1 MIPIHNYHNSINQ
14 TAAWDLSDSQAL
26 YKKNISNA
34 VTRQK
39 MIDAGYLDVDIEYK
53 FNSHGFR
60 THEVETPAD
69 VLCFGC
75 SFTMGT
81 GVHNHE
87 TWPSQLESLTGLLCI
102 NLGHA
107 GCSNDTAFRM
117 AAHYLKL
124 MKPKYAVW
132 LQTDSY
138 RFELFDEAVVMN
150 MLPGDVAQGPCAN
163 DYFVKYWF
171 LVSENSRVNHEKN
184 TLAFQMLCHLE
195 NVTPIIIA
203 REEVP
208 FIDCARDLMH
218 PGRLS
223 YQKLAQTI
231 ISRMSQVDQE

>member
-1 MIPIHNYHNSINQ
+1 MIPLHNYHDSINK
-14 TAAWDLSDSQAL
+14 TSAWDLSDSQAL
-26 YKKNISNA
+26 YKKNISNV

-39 MIDAGYLDVDIEYK
+39 MINSGYLDIDIEYK

-60 THEVETPAD
+60 THEVDTPAD

-87 TWPSQLESLTGLLCI
+87 TWPSQLEQLTGLSCI

-107 GCSNDTAFRM
+107 GCSNDTVFRM

-132 LQTDSY
+132 LQTDRY
-138 RFELFDEAVVMN
+138 RFELFDEHVVLALMAN
-150 MLPGDVAQGPCAN
+150 METHACSA
-163 DYFVKYWF
+163 DYFVRWWF
-171 LVSENSRVNHEKN
+171 LNSENSRVNHEKN

-195 NVTPIIIA
+195 GVTPIILA
-203 REEVP
+203 RDATP